1 MALTD
6 VTAFNLSSDDEEH
19 TPIISTPRIQ
29 NTDRQR
35 PGDLVNFTLPKKTL
49 ITRELLEEHS
59 ASYAR
64 SDPVIGRREADVTE
78 TPRVPVNIRYLT
90 QEELKKYRTRIFNSY
105 AYLPRKYNLRLM

>member
-6 VTAFNLSSDDEEH
+6 VTAFNLSSDDEEN
-19 TPIISTPRIQ
+19 TPIISTPRI

-49 ITRELLEEHS
+49 ITRELLEEQS

-64 SDPVIGRREADVTE
+64 SDPVFGRREAAVTE
-78 TPRVPVNIRYLT
+78 TPRVPVNIRYLP